1 MPKKEFYNVREMCVD
16 GQVIPER
23 SLVISVTPGK
33 GFDTQRALAAI
44 ASGQVVEK
52 SALPPEE
59 AKPEE
64 GSAQ

>member
-23 SLVISVTPGK
+23 SLIMSVTPGK

-44 ASGQVVEK
+44 ASGQAVEK

-59 AKPEE
+59 PKAEDGGAP
-64 GSAQ
+64 